1 MSKQPA
7 FTAHYSLKTG
17 KRVKP
22 AFAEKNP
29 NSVVSFR
36 VSPDF
41 LRGKEIA
48 IDKDGMPLNLA
59 AAQMAK
65 LKWDTHQAKL
75 VLRRAKYAVKKAAAK
90 KAAKK
95 TAKKAV
101 VKKVAQK
108 IHKSAI
114 SGKIVSAAHAEQN
127 PDTTY
132 ATKAKRVK
140 KSAVPLI

>member
-65 LKWDTHQAKL
+65 LKWDVHQAKL
-75 VLRRAKYAVKKAAAK
+75 AARRAKYAADKLDPKKRVKKTVKKA
-90 KAAKK
+90 
-95 TAKKAV
+95 T
-101 VKKVAQK
+101 KKV
-108 IHKSAI
+108 
-114 SGKIVSAAHAEQN
+114 
-127 PDTTY
+127 
-132 ATKAKRVK
+132 AKRVK
-140 KSAVPLI
+140 TAAVPLI